1 MIIKECITL
10 TLAALFVV
18 LISGAIEKPVPAL
31 HAQNMTKC
39 VNVPTAN
46 MMFRLTCPGINATST
61 NNVTHHI
68 QNAPNGTILL
78 Q

>member
-10 TLAALFVV
+10 SLAALFVV
-18 LISGAIEKPVPAL
+18 LMAGAIEKPVPA
-31 HAQNMTKC
+31 
-39 VNVPTAN
+39 VNVPAAN
-46 MMFRLTCPGINATST
+46 MMFRLTCPGNNATST